1 VGEIIDKTTF
11 QGGDVMRK
19 VLFLLCLLILTAG
32 VSRAASVHVIDPALY
47 DVMDRYAGAIGEQ
60 PIVIGPLE
68 KKVPKVDKAE
78 GQIIGAVL
86 DVDDLHFTSDGTP
99 FRIVALRQNKPV
111 SQFILVVCLGSSAS
125 STCGSLPVGKR
136 VQFTTD
142 LIVLQDG
149 DEAGFPLLIAKRLQ
163 V

>member
-60 PIVIGPLE
+60 PIIGPLE

-86 DVDDLHFTSDGTP
+86 DVDDLRFTSDGTP
-99 FRIVALRQNKPV
+99 FRIIALRQNKPV
-111 SQFILVVCLGSSAS
+111 SQFILVVCIGSSAS
-125 STCGSLPVGKR
+125 STCGNLPVGKR

-142 LIVLQDG
+142 LVVVQDG
-149 DEAGFPLLIAKRLQ
+149 DNAGFPLLFAKRLQ

>member
-1 VGEIIDKTTF
+1 
-11 QGGDVMRK
+11 MRK
-19 VLFLLCLLILTAG
+19 VLFLVSLLILAAG
-32 VSRAASVHVIDPALY
+32 ASRAASVHVIDPAVY
-47 DVMDRYAGAIGEQ
+47 DVMDSYAGALGEQ

-78 GQIIGAVL
+78 AQIIGAVL
-86 DVDDLHFTSDGTP
+86 EVDALHFTSGGTP
-99 FRIVALRQNKPV
+99 FRIIALDQNKPV

-125 STCGSLPVGKR
+125 TTCGSLPLGKR

-142 LIVLQDG
+142 LVVVQDG
-149 DEAGFPLLIAKRLQ
+149 ANAGFPLLFAKRLQ